1 MFEASK
7 NYIIVVFAVL
17 LAISGMSLVAM
28 KKALVISEKTVVEL
42 KVTIGSQAAAIIQLN
57 QNSGDKDQIVTM
69 FESKFKE
76 LRALDHSKLL
86 EVAEAMKKVEEMTT
100 KNVGLSNR
108 ILASTPKSDDLCLEA
123 DALIN
128 LYIDEIKRM
137 AE

>member
-17 LAISGMSLVAM
+17 LAISGMSLVGL
-28 KKALVISEKTVVEL
+28 KKALVKSEETVVEL
-42 KVTIGSQAAAIIQLN
+42 RVTIGSQAAAIHQLN
-57 QNSGDKDQIVTM
+57 QNSEDKNQLVTM

-108 ILASTPKSDDLCLEA
+108 ILASTPKSDDLCQEA